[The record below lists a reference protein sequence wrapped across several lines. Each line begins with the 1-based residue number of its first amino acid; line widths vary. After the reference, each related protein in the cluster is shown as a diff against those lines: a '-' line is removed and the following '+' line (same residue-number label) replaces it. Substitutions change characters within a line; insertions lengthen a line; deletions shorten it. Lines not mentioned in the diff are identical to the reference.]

1 MNTLTRTS
9 ALPALPWIFWGG
21 ALAYTLTES
30 LRPYPGS
37 DLLKAIPALSLAL
50 LCFRFARGSER
61 TLLVIALLF
70 AALGDMILDRG
81 HDSHLLPGLM
91 AFAVTQTALSLCFW
105 RRPRGAYHT
114 LIWGLP
120 LGTLVFLWL
129 VLPFLADTPQG
140 DLRWAVGAYSVLL
153 TTMVMCCCWS
163 ATDWRPIAG
172 AFLFL
177 FSDSLIAV
185 DTFIWP
191 SAAGLPLIFLSYFAA
206 LWWLFRPLRRG
217 AEGGSALPAP

>member
-9 ALPALPWIFWGG
+9 ALPGLPWIFWGC

-30 LRPYPGS
+30 LRPYIGS

-50 LCFRFARGSER
+50 YGLRTLQGQER
-61 TLLVIALLF
+61 TLLVAALLF

-81 HDSHLLPGLM
+81 HDTHLLPGLM
-91 AFAVTQTALSLCFW
+91 AFAVTQLCLSVTFW
-105 RRPRGAYHT
+105 RLPKGPYSN

-120 LGTLVFLWL
+120 LGTAVFLYL

-140 DLRWAVGAYSVLL
+140 DLRWAVGLYSGLL
-153 TTMVMCCCWS
+153 TAMVMGCCWS
-163 ATDWRPIAG
+163 AQHWRPIAG

-206 LWWLFRPLRRG
+206 LWWLLGPAARR
-217 AEGGSALPAP
+217 

>member
-1 MNTLTRTS
+1 MTTLTRTS
-9 ALPALPWIFWGG
+9 ALPGLPWIFWGC

-50 LCFRFARGSER
+50 FCLRRLNGAERVALVTALCF
-61 TLLVIALLF
+61 
-70 AALGDMILDRG
+70 AAVGDMILDRG
-81 HDSHLLPGLM
+81 HDSHLLPGLA
-91 AFAVTQTALSLCFW
+91 AFAVTQTLLSLTFW
-105 RRPRGAYHT
+105 RRPKGTYAN

-120 LGTLVFLWL
+120 AGTAVFLYL

-140 DLRWAVGAYSVLL
+140 DLRWAVGLYSCLL
-153 TTMVMCCCWS
+153 TTMVMGCCWS
-163 ATDWRPIAG
+163 ARHWRPIAG

-177 FSDSLIAV
+177 ISDSLIAI

-191 SAAGLPLIFLSYFAA
+191 SAAGLPAIFLTYFAA
-206 LWWLFRPLRRG
+206 LWLLFARN
-217 AEGGSALPAP
+217 E